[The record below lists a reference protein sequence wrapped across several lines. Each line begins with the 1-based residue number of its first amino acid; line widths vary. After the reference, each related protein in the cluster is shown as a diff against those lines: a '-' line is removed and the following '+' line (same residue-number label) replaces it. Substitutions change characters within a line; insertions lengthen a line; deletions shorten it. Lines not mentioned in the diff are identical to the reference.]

1 MAIFNSFLLGQVSK
15 SVGNVTMC
23 QLRGE
28 SVARGKIKFRR
39 DNPTPE
45 VLDMRAKIREL
56 GGLGKR
62 LVPVIRKGFV
72 GVGGSTTSNAFVKM
86 NLGAVDV
93 TAEHVA
99 TVDFDRLK
107 LASGVLIPPSMT
119 VTNPDRVNVPAAML
133 PPPASM
139 TRATPT
145 LEPELIPRMDESAK
159 GLLNTVCSISPE
171 ADRAAPQSRAVM
183 ACGKRDS
190 RTIKV
195 QLAFSTSLPHRMS
208 HTASAGICTEP
219 MSRLAA
225 ARPTISRIR
234 MISYVNPR
242 CFTAQ
247 FFFSRLS

>member
-39 DNPTPE
+39 DNPTSE

-119 VTNPDRVNVPAAML
+119 VTVDALGTQFSVSAAAQEAMSGF
-133 PPPASM
+133 A
-139 TRATPT
+139 A
-145 LEPELIPRMDESAK
+145 LEDLLWLVFIDTELR
-159 GLLNTVCSISPE
+159 
-171 ADRAAPQSRAVM
+171 QAVM
-183 ACGKRDS
+183 LNA
-190 RTIKV
+190 I
-195 QLAFSTSLPHRMS
+195 
-208 HTASAGICTEP
+208 
-219 MSRLAA
+219 
-225 ARPTISRIR
+225 
-234 MISYVNPR
+234 
-242 CFTAQ
+242 
-247 FFFSRLS
+247 

>member
-119 VTNPDRVNVPAAML
+119 VTVDALGSQFTVSAAAQEAMSGF
-133 PPPASM
+133 A
-139 TRATPT
+139 A
-145 LEPELIPRMDESAK
+145 LED
-159 GLLNTVCSISPE
+159 LLWLVFIDT
-171 ADRAAPQSRAVM
+171 DLRQAVM
-183 ACGKRDS
+183 LNVGTRENGGMA
-190 RTIKV
+190 T
-195 QLAFSTSLPHRMS
+195 FSLPENW
-208 HTASAGICTEP
+208 TAEQVKAYCFATSENGKEV
-219 MSRLAA
+219 SDSKLL
-225 ARPTISRIR
+225 TIT
-234 MISYVNPR
+234 PEE
-242 CFTAQ
+242 
-247 FFFSRLS
+247 